1 MNAFVRSRVRSAHTS
16 SATNVSGWMQ
26 ADAFADVDENDD
38 DASRAFHHHVLYI
51 ADIPDPSLQPAPGIV
66 RIYKNAGSPGA
77 LHLVGEIAGLDSP
90 TRVAVDRAG
99 RVYVVETDFGA
110 PVIVFGRGGTHPVR
124 TLATGTELPTSIA
137 LGADGTVYVGTTST
151 ILVYA
156 PGSSTPSRRLD
167 GDFGD
172 GINELITDR
181 DGNLYFDYVIIDTG
195 GIIGMFARGS
205 TTPVGNLG
213 FPDSP
218 LNAVLL
224 RSGDMAIAPL
234 GASSIDRF
242 RHGSTTLAASFPVN
256 FLQSFCANGAQSAL
270 YVAGA
275 GTVTTYA
282 FPAGTALHHISFGTD
297 DANFGCAISP
307 APALPP
313 SF

>member
-16 SATNVSGWMQ
+16 LGTNVSGWMQ
-26 ADAFADVDENDD
+26 ADAFADVDVNDD
-38 DASRAFHHHVLYI
+38 DASRAFHRHVLYI

-156 PGSSTPSRRLD
+156 PGSTTPTSRLD
-167 GDFGD
+167 ANFGD
-172 GINELITDR
+172 GINELMADR
-181 DGNLYFDYVIIDTG
+181 AGNLYFDYVIIDTG
-195 GIIGMFARGS
+195 GIIGTFARGA
-205 TTPVGNLG
+205 TTPVSDLG

-218 LNAVLL
+218 LNAALL
-224 RSGDMAIAPL
+224 RDGSMAVAPMS
-234 GASSIDRF
+234 ASSIDRF
-242 RHGSTTLAASFPVN
+242 ARGKTTVIGSFPVN
-256 FLQSFCANGAQSAL
+256 FLQSFCVNRQQSAL

-282 FPAGTALHHISFGTD
+282 FPKGTEVHAISFGTN

-307 APALPP
+307 APALPQP
-313 SF
+313 F